1 MKNTLI
7 NLLKEKGYTVNE
19 NTNTITFF
27 NNIYSVNLYNTNT
40 IFTVSINLLQSDIS
54 SSKLLISYSSIPLN
68 IKSIRNWLHTIIS
81 LQITDS
87 YNTLN
92 PLKLINDTIFNAS
105 LFEILTEL
113 KSQLNANNIDLLK
126 DIKDSSDNIS

>member
-1 MKNTLI
+1 MIQMKNTLI

-27 NNIYSVNLYNTNT
+27 NNIYSVNLYSTNT

-92 PLKLINDTIFNAS
+92 PLKLINDTIFKTACS
-105 LFEILTEL
+105 
-113 KSQLNANNIDLLK
+113 DLLNLL
-126 DIKDSSDNIS
+126 DEYLIYLAINPL

>member
-54 SSKLLISYSSIPLN
+54 SSKLLINYSSIPLN

-92 PLKLINDTIFNAS
+92 PLKLINDTIFKTACS
-105 LFEILTEL
+105 
-113 KSQLNANNIDLLK
+113 DLLNLL
-126 DIKDSSDNIS
+126 DEYLIYLAINPL